1 METERIEK
9 KIHARMHPSDAF
21 QSILKFR
28 LV

>member
-9 KIHARMHPSDAF
+9 KIHVRMHPSDTF